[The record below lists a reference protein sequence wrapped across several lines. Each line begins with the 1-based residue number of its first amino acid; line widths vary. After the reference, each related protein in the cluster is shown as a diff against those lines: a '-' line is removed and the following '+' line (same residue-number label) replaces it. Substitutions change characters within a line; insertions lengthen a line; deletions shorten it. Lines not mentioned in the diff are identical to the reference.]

1 MVAKTVV
8 AEPQVSDGSVDHGA
22 EVTPSLKRS
31 APQGIPKQGLLQDIP
46 GGSVEPPTKPLDVH
60 EQLARKPKLGK
71 WSTQE
76 ACDWLEA

>member
-46 GGSVEPPTKPLDVH
+46 GGSVEPPTKPLDVCTT
-60 EQLARKPKLGK
+60 EE
-71 WSTQE
+71 TQ
-76 ACDWLEA
+76 ADSLPAAV